1 VSIAKESTKPKPAPA
16 IIEGYKWDGTTV
28 PFSYFGGYTPT
39 ALLELE
45 DVSALNALKQDVY
58 NLAVTQAHANIDES
72 EILALASMA
81 ESGKT
86 VQSMLSIMGR
96 LIRIAKAARKLEVKT
111 IMKELSPKEAAN
123 RWMELRYAVRPMV
136 YDVNG
141 ILSALQKKREVARRT
156 YRGWASDSL
165 SHTDS
170 VPDQGF
176 FYECTVDVNRKI
188 EYEVSAREGVLC
200 DVTIDELTIFGVDQL
215 AESLW
220 ELIPFSFIVDWFA
233 NVGDTIAALTPDAG
247 VKQRASWV
255 TVRENITALN
265 SSGQIRNNSSWPTST
280 VTCGAFEWGYKEQV
294 LERFVDPSVSTWPQF
309 KLRLDGFKL
318 LDLGIIA
325 RQILR

>member
-1 VSIAKESTKPKPAPA
+1 
-16 IIEGYKWDGTTV
+16 
-28 PFSYFGGYTPT
+28 
-39 ALLELE
+39 
-45 DVSALNALKQDVY
+45 
-58 NLAVTQAHANIDES
+58 
-72 EILALASMA
+72 
-81 ESGKT
+81 
-86 VQSMLSIMGR
+86 
-96 LIRIAKAARKLEVKT
+96 
-111 IMKELSPKEAAN
+111 
-123 RWMELRYAVRPMV
+123 
-136 YDVNG
+136 
-141 ILSALQKKREVARRT
+141 
-156 YRGWASDSL
+156 L

-170 VPDQGF
+170 VPDQGI
-176 FYECTVDVNRKI
+176 FYECTEDVNRKI
-188 EYEVSAREGVLC
+188 EYEVSARAGVLC

-265 SSGQIRNNSSWPTST
+265 SSGQIRNNATWPTST
-280 VTCGAFEWGYKEQV
+280 VSCGAFEWGYKEQV
-294 LERFVDPSVSTWPQF
+294 LERFVDPSVSTWPQS